1 MANKEINYKQYRILD
16 FDPDICGV
24 EDGYIVL
31 FSPYKLI
38 IDGVLIV
45 PDGIRMP
52 DGSVINDIRYDAT
65 SFFWNMFS
73 SESASNEHKFGR
85 LCSQFEK
92 ISIKSSL
99 F

>member
-38 IDGVLIV
+38 IDGVILFLEYV
-45 PDGIRMP
+45 QVLE
-52 DGSVINDIRYDAT
+52 GSYYHVCRAYL
-65 SFFWNMFS
+65 
-73 SESASNEHKFGR
+73 SEALFR
-85 LCSQFEK
+85 LRERSQC
-92 ISIKSSL
+92 
-99 F
+99 

>member
-1 MANKEINYKQYRILD
+1 MEKEKSYKQYQILD

-52 DGSVINDIRYDAT
+52 DGSVIDDIRYDTA
-65 SFFWNMFS
+65 SFS
-73 SESASNEHKFGR
+73 GICLGFGR
-85 LCSQFEK
+85 LLLPCMQGTL
-92 ISIKSSL
+92 I
-99 F
+99 